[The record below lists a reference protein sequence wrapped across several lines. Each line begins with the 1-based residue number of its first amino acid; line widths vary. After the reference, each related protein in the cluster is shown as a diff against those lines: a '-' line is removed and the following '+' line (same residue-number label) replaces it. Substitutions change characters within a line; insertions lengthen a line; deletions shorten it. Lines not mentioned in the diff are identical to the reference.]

1 MTPNDTPDWR
11 GMTQEQRD
19 TGLNNVNAVPDALDI
34 VAGWEQRATAMRAA
48 HPDHLDLRYG
58 PKPRNRMD
66 LFKVADGAPTLVFI
80 HGGYWQT
87 RAKESFS
94 HFAAGPMA
102 HGINVVLLGY
112 TLAPEAT
119 LDDIVSEI
127 HVGIDAVVAQAPTL
141 GLDVSRFVVSGWSAG
156 GHMTAMALAHP
167 HVKAGMA
174 ISGIYDLEPIRHSY
188 LNERLRLEEAMSRRN
203 SPMMQGT
210 GANKPLSLVCG
221 DDDLPLLRKQSADF
235 AGHRA
240 AYGLPVT
247 YEEIPGANH
256 FSIMHEMERPDGRVT
271 GLIRGLVGRISP
283 SPSRNGFAIVA

>member
-1 MTPNDTPDWR
+1 MARVELEQADMTPKDTPDWQ
-11 GMTQEQRD
+11 GMTQAARD
-19 TGLNNVNAVPDALDI
+19 AGFNNVNAVADSLAI
-34 VAGWEQRATAMRAA
+34 VAGWEQRAAAMRASY
-48 HPDHLDLRYG
+48 PDHLDLRYG
-58 PKPRNRMD
+58 PGPRNRMD

-112 TLAPEAT
+112 TLAPDAT
-119 LDDIVSEI
+119 LDEIVAEI
-127 HVGIDAVVAQAPTL
+127 HAGIDAVVAQLPSL
-141 GLDVSRFVVSGWSAG
+141 GCDVSRLVVSGWSAG

-167 HVKAGMA
+167 QVKAGMA

-188 LNERLRLEEAMSRRN
+188 LNEKLRLDTAMSARN
-203 SPMMQGT
+203 SPMVQAGGPM
-210 GANKPLSLVCG
+210 KPLSLVCG
-221 DDDLPLLRKQSADF
+221 DDELPLLRKQSAEF

-247 YEEIPGANH
+247 YEEIPDANH

-271 GLIRGLVGRISP
+271 RLIRDLFALVG
-283 SPSRNGFAIVA
+283 